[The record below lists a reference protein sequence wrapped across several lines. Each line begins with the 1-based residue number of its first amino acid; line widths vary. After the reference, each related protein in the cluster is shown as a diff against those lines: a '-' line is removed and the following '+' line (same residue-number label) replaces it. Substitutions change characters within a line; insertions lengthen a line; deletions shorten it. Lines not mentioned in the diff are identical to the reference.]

1 MLVHRLLVGTLI
13 TGVAS
18 LALLAVANGEAPT
31 PSVAFS
37 PQAEALPFPPDA
49 REVEFDAT
57 FDEIEFRSSSSMP
70 SLEAFYRKE
79 LAARG
84 WALEEES
91 IVAEDDSL
99 EMTFFH
105 DGYQVDVDLDKRSN
119 DVAVSIECEG
129 LDFSSSSNPAKL
141 VAAGVPQP
149 RANLFLQKELPRPEI
164 VDGESYYGD
173 ACRFKS
179 PLPLQAA
186 FDFFVQ
192 ALKKSNWRETLQP
205 IVTGDRRYTEF
216 KKGRVEVGVNVFSDA
231 VGSRIILSY
240 ENETKEPVIPPL
252 PPVAGELAGGM
263 VAAEGAAQQ
272 ATPKV
277 AIDASANRGA
287 ASIVIGGKTSTF
299 KHVAAYRTKDDDE
312 TKVRLLFCEQ
322 AIPLQRMQSLLAK
335 DGDFEFDELFTSRYP
350 GHLELEVSDRV
361 RFSFNDGG
369 VAMSDSFEGATS
381 KFKAVAGR
389 ASGEIKMQEPK
400 GFFDD
405 TYQISTSVDA
415 VIMTPDTTLGSVPAP
430 APVAARQSPFAGSE
444 LLLPEGCGNV
454 TSEGTQ
460 YTKSTHA
467 EVSLDPAAIAA
478 FYRRELLA
486 QGWKEETNAAA
497 AADASAPLSLRFK
510 QAAATMSVNIAGN
523 QDLSTVDVL
532 LLDDA
537 KAKADGMLPEP
548 GKGRIVLVNGHT
560 QEVVIM
566 IGKQRYPLKAG
577 QGTTNPKMAL
587 NYTVSPGKYDLQI
600 IPAGQVAKAE
610 SLEIPAGVT
619 WGVIVLPGGD
629 YLFNRLYG
637 ASREVRK

>member
-1 MLVHRLLVGTLI
+1 M
-13 TGVAS
+13 AS
-18 LALLAVANGEAPT
+18 LAPACGEAPT
-31 PSVAFS
+31 SPVVFS

-57 FDEIEFRSSSSMP
+57 FDDIEYRSSSSMP
-70 SLEAFYRKE
+70 SLVEFYRKE
-79 LAARG
+79 LATRG

-91 IVAEDDSL
+91 IVVEDDSV

-119 DVAVSIECEG
+119 DVAVAIECEG
-129 LDFSSSSNPAKL
+129 LDFSNSSSPAKL

-149 RANLFLQKELPRPEI
+149 RANLFLQKELPRPKI
-164 VDGESYYGD
+164 VEGESYYGD

-179 PLPLQAA
+179 PLALQAA
-186 FDFFVQ
+186 FDFYVQ
-192 ALKKSNWRETLQP
+192 ALKKNNWRETREP

-263 VAAEGAAQQ
+263 VATDGAAQQ
-272 ATPKV
+272 DTPKV
-277 AIDASANRGA
+277 AIDASANRGT
-287 ASIVIGGKTSTF
+287 ASIVVGSKASTF
-299 KHVAAYRTKDDDE
+299 KHVAAYRTKEDDE

-322 AIPLQRMQSLLAK
+322 AIPLQRTHTLLTK
-335 DGDFEFDELFTSRYP
+335 DGEFEFNELYPTGYP

-369 VAMSDSFEGATS
+369 VAMSDSFEGATGE
-381 KFKAVAGR
+381 FKAVAGR

-400 GFFDD
+400 EFFDD
-405 TYQISTSVDA
+405 TYLISTSVDA
-415 VIMTPDTTLGSVPAP
+415 AIMTPDTTLGSVPAP

-467 EVSLDPAAIAA
+467 EVSLDSAAIAA

-486 QGWKEETNAAA
+486 QGWKEETNVAAA
-497 AADASAPLSLRFK
+497 TDALAPLSLRFK

-577 QGTTNPKMAL
+577 QAATNPKSAL
-587 NYTVSPGKYDLQI
+587 NYTVAPGKYELQI
-600 IPAGQVAKAE
+600 VPAGQAAKAE
-610 SLEIPAGVT
+610 SLEIAAGTT
-619 WGVIVLPGGD
+619 WGVIVLPDGD
-629 YLFNRLYG
+629 YLFSRLYG
-637 ASREVRK
+637 ASTEAKK